1 MTDLVEEAILAEFN
15 RIADRGGVLEAME
28 TMYQR
33 NKIQEESLYYESLKH
48 SGKLPLIGINTFLNA
63 NPPETEHPLV
73 LSRSTEEEKQMQ
85 LASLAQFHQFHEP
98 EKEKAFQQ
106 LRIVCLENKN
116 IFATLMETVKV
127 CSLGQISQELYRY
140 GGQYRR
146 NM

>member
-1 MTDLVEEAILAEFN
+1 MEEAILTEFI

-33 NKIQEESLYYESLKH
+33 SRIQEESLHYESLKH
-48 SGKLPLIGINTFLNA
+48 SGKLPLVGINTFLDA
-63 NPPETEHPLV
+63 NPAETEIPLP

-85 LASLAQFHQFHEP
+85 LASLAQFHQFHAH
-98 EKEKAFQQ
+98 EKEKVCQQ
-106 LRIVCLENKN
+106 LRTACLENKN